1 MPLTC
6 TTLEGVE
13 TPSKESAEF
22 DKLWQIVDYKII
34 TVYFYELIR
43 TKISKKFLISF
54 LKSTNT

>member
-1 MPLTC
+1 MGMPLTC

-22 DKLWQIVDYKII
+22 DKLWPSTFKIVDYKII

-43 TKISKKFLISF
+43 TKIS
-54 LKSTNT
+54 